1 MTARQIIQE
10 IKTLSPEEQRE
21 VLLYLKEKS
30 PEYSGS
36 AAPTIRYV
44 SKEEAKRVSEGI
56 FDEYADL
63 FRKLAQ

>member
-10 IKTLSPEEQRE
+10 IQALPPEEQRE
-21 VLLYLKEKS
+21 VLLHLKEKS
-30 PEYSGS
+30 AEYSRS
-36 AAPTIRYV
+36 APAIRYV
-44 SKEEAKRVSEGI
+44 SKEEAKLVSEGI

>member
-1 MTARQIIQE
+1 MTARQIIEE
-10 IKTLSPEEQRE
+10 IQALPAEEQRE
-21 VLLYLKEKS
+21 VLLHLKEKS
-30 PEYSGS
+30 VEYSRS
-36 AAPTIRYV
+36 AAPAIRYV